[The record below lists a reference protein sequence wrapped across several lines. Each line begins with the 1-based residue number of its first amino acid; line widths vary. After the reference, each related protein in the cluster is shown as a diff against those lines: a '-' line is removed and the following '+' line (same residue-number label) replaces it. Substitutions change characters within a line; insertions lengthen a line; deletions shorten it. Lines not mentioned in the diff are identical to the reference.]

1 VILIGLI
8 ATASL
13 LAPAGVDAPAA
24 GDVPLFLDDVSGG
37 RAPAAC
43 VKAALPRLRD
53 QLARDGR
60 VRLVETR
67 EEATLVVDVREC
79 GSRWE
84 TKTGGEVGVGVTVGG
99 GGPPRTASGSGSAT
113 QVGVGVR
120 RQLSGYVVL
129 RARSTDRAPEFT
141 SLPHT
146 ELFAE
151 AVSVTSAQLLD
162 WVGEHAREL
171 QPR

>member
-8 ATASL
+8 ATTFL
-13 LAPAGVDAPAA
+13 LAPPGVDTPAS
-24 GDVPLFLDDVSGG
+24 DVPLFLDDVSGG
-37 RAPAAC
+37 RAPDAC
-43 VKAALPRLRD
+43 VKAALPPLRD

-60 VRLVETR
+60 VHLVNTR
-67 EEATLVVDVREC
+67 EEATVVVDVREC

-84 TKTGGEVGVGVTVGG
+84 TKAGGEVGVGVTVGG
-99 GGPPRTASGSGSAT
+99 GGSPRTAPGGGTAT

-146 ELFAE
+146 DLFSE
-151 AVSVTSAQLLD
+151 AVSVSAAQLLD
-162 WVGEHAREL
+162 WVGEHAEEL